1 MKKFIRIFALLVLAL
16 GVLLAV
22 AFQAS
27 APAPPPADSESARR
41 LAAGPLPV
49 AAVDR
54 TFVDRSRATDA
65 NGDFAGAPERTLEAT
80 LWYPQGAAGR
90 HPLLVYSHGFMSIRS
105 ENVPLA
111 ELLASHGYVVV
122 SMDYPLTNG
131 GAPGGPTVADAVN
144 QPGDVSFAI
153 DQILGW
159 SESERPF
166 TGEIDPE
173 RIGALG
179 LSLGGLTTTLVS
191 FHPRLRDP
199 RIHAALSIA
208 GPGAIFDERFFA
220 TAPELPFLMVA
231 GTGDAMIDF
240 ELNAAPIPRKVARGE
255 LLAIQNASHAGFAS
269 IADGFPLRLLD
280 NPDSLGCIALSS
292 NLEQRKVENP
302 FGGLGG
308 PEDGVVFPDPPQL
321 PCQKGVPDEALAAG
335 RQQMIT
341 RLAALAFFE
350 SVFSPDPAA
359 RAAHASYL
367 RETLPRELPE
377 ARYEVAAAR

>member
-1 MKKFIRIFALLVLAL
+1 MKRLFRVLAAIVLAL
-16 GVLLAV
+16 GISLAV
-22 AFQAS
+22 GYRAS
-27 APAPPPADSESARR
+27 APEPPPDGSESARR
-41 LAAGPLPV
+41 LAAGPQAV
-49 AAVDR
+49 ASVDR

-65 NGDFAGAPERTLEAT
+65 NGDFAGAPERTLVAT
-80 LWYPQGAAGR
+80 LWYPQGDAGK
-90 HPLLVYSHGFMSIRS
+90 HPLLVYSHGFMSMRS

-144 QPGDVSFAI
+144 QPGDVRFAI

-166 TGEIDPE
+166 AGEIDAD

-179 LSLGGLTTTLVS
+179 LSLGGLTTELVS

-199 RIHAALSIA
+199 RIRAALSIA
-208 GPGAIFDERFFA
+208 GPASFFDERFFA

-231 GTGDAMIDF
+231 GTGDAMIEFDR
-240 ELNAAPIPRKVARGE
+240 NAATIPDKVARGG
-255 LLAIQNASHAGFAS
+255 LLAIQGASHAGFAA

-280 NPDSLGCIALSS
+280 NPDALGCWALTS
-292 NLEQRKVENP
+292 NLAAREVENP
-302 FGGLGG
+302 FTGFGG
-308 PEDGVVFPDPPQL
+308 PEDGVVFDGPPRM
-321 PCQKGVPDEALAAG
+321 PCQHGVPDEALAAG
-335 RQQMIT
+335 RQLMIT

-350 SVFSPDPAA
+350 SVFASDPAA
-359 RAAHASYL
+359 RPGHDAYL
-367 RETLPRELPE
+367 RETLPREWPE
-377 ARYEVAAAR
+377 ASYQVAAVR